1 MAVLAY
7 AADDPEPELCD
18 HAFEVLSL
26 AVKDYSSRDGELT
39 NHHFDALI
47 QCTAAFARS
56 TNGGRTSELAVN
68 LLRQFGNDLV
78 HSESE
83 MLNWSS
89 ALSDLILEQNLE
101 TRMLSSQVLFDLLQN
116 KKKKWSQDV
125 LRVAMVESIF
135 PSIRR
140 GLAMKSDWF
149 DTNGLSALN
158 KITFLFEEKILN
170 AALLPSFVD
179 MLLSHAERKDLK
191 KKELFIEVFIDVLKR
206 LLSDEDAFRKR
217 MTRLLRLYNVKV
229 TNFVCDYIDR
239 EVVC

>member
-1 MAVLAY
+1 M
-7 AADDPEPELCD
+7 
-18 HAFEVLSL
+18 
-26 AVKDYSSRDGELT
+26 
-39 NHHFDALI
+39 
-47 QCTAAFARS
+47 
-56 TNGGRTSELAVN
+56 
-68 LLRQFGNDLV
+68 
-78 HSESE
+78 
-83 MLNWSS
+83 
-89 ALSDLILEQNLE
+89 
-101 TRMLSSQVLFDLLQN
+101 
-116 KKKKWSQDV
+116 

-206 LLSDEDAFRKR
+206 LLSDENAFRKR